1 MSGLPPLAS
10 ARSPLVLA
18 IDMGTSS
25 VRALL
30 FDDRGQQVD
39 GVDAR
44 ETYAMTTRAGGAV
57 ETDADA
63 LLDRVWRCVDGALT
77 QAGPRAHDIAA
88 VAASTFV
95 SNILGVD
102 RAGRPVTPL
111 MTYADTR
118 PSTAIPRLHERF
130 DESDVH
136 QRTGCR
142 FHPSYFPARFLWIA
156 DAHPDWL
163 QQAARWITIG
173 EYMARQLF
181 GHSGVSYSVASWS
194 GLLNRH
200 TLDWDEQLLAAL
212 PIEREQLAPL
222 VDVYDGQRGLSQP
235 FAARWPALGN
245 ALWLPAMGDG
255 ATANVGSGCTAP
267 DRVAL
272 TVGTTSA
279 MRIVTDQ
286 PVARVPDGL
295 WCYRVDRDHALVG
308 GAMTEG
314 GNLFAWVRD
323 HFRLEQALKEDQSL
337 EDAIAALAPDSHGLT
352 FLPLL
357 GGERSPG
364 WNADLRG
371 ALLGISLSTNAL
383 DILRAGLEGV
393 ACRIALVH
401 DRLRPLL
408 PDDATILASGGAILS
423 SPAWLQ
429 IMADAL
435 AAPVIASTVTE
446 ASARGAALLALVA
459 LGELPDIH
467 AAPPPP
473 GRQYAPDAHASKVYR
488 AVKARQRRLYRYLVE
503 EGGDDAAL
511 SMGRAP
517 HATTAEALAQAK
529 ARQGLQRFDKPD
541 DLFDDLG
548 R

>member
-1 MSGLPPLAS
+1 MSGLS
-10 ARSPLVLA
+10 SVNARSPLVLA
-18 IDMGTSS
+18 IDIGTSS

-30 FDDRGQQVD
+30 FDGRGRRVE

-44 ETYAMTTRAGGAV
+44 ETYAMTTRSDGAV

-63 LLDRVWRCVDGALT
+63 LLDRVWRCVDGALG
-77 QAGPRAHDIAA
+77 QAGPRARDVAA
-88 VAASTFV
+88 VAVSTFV

-102 RAGRPVTPL
+102 RAGRPVTRL

-118 PSTAIPRLHERF
+118 PSTAIPRLHNLF
-130 DESDVH
+130 DETDVH

-142 FHPSYFPARFLWIA
+142 FHPSYFPARFLWMA

-163 QQAARWITIG
+163 QAAAHWITIG

-181 GHSGVSYSVASWS
+181 GHSGVSYSAASWS

-200 TLDWDEQLLAAL
+200 TLDWDDELLAAL
-212 PIEREQLAPL
+212 PVGREQLAPL
-222 VDVYDGQRGLSQP
+222 VDVYDGQRGLRSP
-235 FAARWPALGN
+235 FAARWPTLEN
-245 ALWLPAMGDG
+245 AFWLPAVGDG

-295 WCYRVDRDHALVG
+295 WCYRVDRNHALVG

-323 HFRLEQALKEDQSL
+323 RFKLETELAASQSL
-337 EDAIAALAPDSHGLT
+337 EDAIAAIAPDSHGLT

-371 ALLGISLSTNAL
+371 ALLGLSLATGSL

-408 PDDATILASGGAILS
+408 PNDATILASGGAILS

-467 AAPPPP
+467 AAPPPL
-473 GRQYAPDAHASKVYR
+473 GRKYAPDEHASAIYR
-488 AVKARQRRLYRYLVE
+488 EVKARQSRLYRYLE
-503 EGGDDAAL
+503 KEGYPLNKSG
-511 SMGRAP
+511 
-517 HATTAEALAQAK
+517 
-529 ARQGLQRFDKPD
+529 
-541 DLFDDLG
+541 
-548 R
+548 

>member
-1 MSGLPPLAS
+1 MSRLAP
-10 ARSPLVLA
+10 AGAQSPLILA
-18 IDMGTSS
+18 IDIGTSS

-30 FDDRGQQVD
+30 FDGRGHRVD
-39 GVDAR
+39 DVDAR
-44 ETYAMTTRAGGAV
+44 ETYAMTTQADGAV

-63 LLDRVWRCVDGALT
+63 LLERVWRCVDRALG
-77 QAGPRAHDIAA
+77 QAGPRARDIAA
-88 VAASTFV
+88 VAASAFV

-102 RAGRPVTPL
+102 RAGLPVTPL

-118 PSTAIPRLHERF
+118 PSTAIPRLHELF

-142 FHPSYFPARFLWIA
+142 FHPSYLPARFLWMT

-163 QQAARWITIG
+163 QQAAHWITFG

-200 TLDWDEQLLAAL
+200 TLDWDEALLAAL
-212 PIEREQLAPL
+212 PIDRAQLAPL
-222 VDVYDGQRGLSQP
+222 VDAYDGQQGLRGP
-235 FAARWPALGN
+235 FAERWPALKN
-245 ALWLPAMGDG
+245 ALWLPTAGDG
-255 ATANVGSGCTAP
+255 ATANVGSGCTTP

-279 MRIVTDQ
+279 MRIVTDR
-286 PVARVPDGL
+286 PVDHVPDGL

-323 HFRLEQALKEDQSL
+323 RFKLEQELKEGQSL
-337 EDAIAALAPDSHGLT
+337 DDAMAAILPDSHGLT

-371 ALLGISLSTNAL
+371 AILGLSLATGSL

-393 ACRIALVH
+393 ACRIALVR

-408 PDDATILASGGAILS
+408 PDEATIVASGGAILS
-423 SPAWLQ
+423 SSAWLQ

-435 AAPVIASTVTE
+435 ATPVIASTVTE

-459 LGELPDIH
+459 LGELPHIH
-467 AAPPPP
+467 AATPPL
-473 GRQYAPDAHASKVYR
+473 GRRYTPDTRASAIYEE
-488 AVKARQRRLYRYLVE
+488 VKERQRRLYLYLT
-503 EGGDDAAL
+503 GTSAGDISSPAVRTPNDA
-511 SMGRAP
+511 
-517 HATTAEALAQAK
+517 TAEALA
-529 ARQGLQRFDKPD
+529 
-541 DLFDDLG
+541 
-548 R
+548 